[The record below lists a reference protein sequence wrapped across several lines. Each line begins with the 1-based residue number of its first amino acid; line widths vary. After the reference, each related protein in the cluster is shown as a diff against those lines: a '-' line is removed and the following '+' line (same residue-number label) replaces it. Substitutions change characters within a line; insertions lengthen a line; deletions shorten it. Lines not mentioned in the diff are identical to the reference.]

1 MDPIFFLEEGQE
13 EGDEEKEEQ
22 VGQEEEEGDEQEE
35 KFEVKVLAGVV
46 PEVGFD
52 EEEAPDAAVDAV
64 NRDNAF
70 NLGGEDAPAGGPAAS
85 DVGQVPAPLRR
96 SGARRV
102 VTTDDNHVGGGDVGS
117 GSNDSVSMNIEFAD

>member
-1 MDPIFFLEEGQE
+1 MATVFFVEPSPTGYELPIIDFLVSQRCAEE
-13 EGDEEKEEQ
+13 
-22 VGQEEEEGDEQEE
+22 
-35 KFEVKVLAGVV
+35 FEVKVLAGVV

-102 VTTDDNHVGGGDVGS
+102 VTTDDNHVGGGEVGP
-117 GSNDSVSMNIEFAD
+117 GSNDSVGMNVEFAD